1 MSEADPDMQQAMHD
15 TAAAEA
21 DQFPVGG
28 EIDGPGKQYFEDVV
42 IDNLMDA
49 FLELSA
55 AVWTIR
61 DRNIVLEQVLSTVL
75 AEQGKTVDLGAMIEA
90 YQPTPEV
97 KAARAAERAEMVK
110 NVFASF
116 SKRTVNKTN

>member
-1 MSEADPDMQQAMHD
+1 MSEADPDMQQSMGQESVAGPD
-15 TAAAEA
+15 A
-21 DQFPVGG
+21 QFPVGG
-28 EIDGPGKQYFEDVV
+28 EIDGPGKQYFENVV

-49 FLELSA
+49 FLELNA

-61 DRNIVLEQVLSTVL
+61 DRNIVLEQVLSELLT
-75 AEQGKTVDLGAMIEA
+75 ETGKDVDLSARIEA

-116 SKRTVNKTN
+116 SRRAQ

>member
-1 MSEADPDMQQAMHD
+1 MSDADPDMQQAMQD
-15 TAAAEA
+15 SAAAQDE
-21 DQFPVGG
+21 QFPVGG

-61 DRNIVLEQVLSTVL
+61 DRNIVLEQVLTEVL
-75 AEQGKTVDLGAMIEA
+75 SEQGQSVDLGARIEA
-90 YQPTPEV
+90 YKPTPEV

-116 SKRTVNKTN
+116 TKRTV